1 MTQFL
6 SNFDQKFT
14 PSQEFTDPVGK
25 FRVSQPVALI
35 DTDFEYGTQGTKW
48 ESISMT
54 NNRPFAFSSAIPL
67 KNIADM
73 TMPLDSNIVTVDLT
87 TKTATVSAIATSQP
101 AAGYVTYTTSAD
113 HNFVIGEYVN
123 ISDVTAAYN
132 GLYQIVEVGSATTF
146 SVANAATSPAG
157 DQNGTAI
164 SGYAPPNGSIITVI
178 DTLVK
183 PADGTYLIESGGGTA
198 QFSYYATAQNTT
210 EITDIVD
217 TTKTSIFSATSYVS
231 APIGVAP
238 TVTYSGKQITVAT
251 KDSSGD
257 PLPHGLSIGNEI
269 ALTGT
274 TATTNP
280 PNGSWTVATVLSPTQ
295 IIFYADDAPSGT
307 IGGTARLFVRPQ
319 GTFAHRPF
327 DGGVIFSTNG
337 NSNNQQAIRQTRRY
351 FRYQSGKGL
360 QYSSGSLMR
369 PSFQLDEL
377 SCDNINAIITIQTK
391 EQHNLIPG
399 AEINII
405 NATTTGYNRAY
416 TVKSV
421 LTYNRFTVDAP
432 IVLPAKA
439 TGRYYMT
446 VSGWTGSVVRAGLF
460 DEQNGIFFEFDGDTL
475 YAVQRNSTY
484 QISGRVS
491 ATQGGNT
498 VTQTGPDF
506 PTSFNSQLD
515 PGDYVVIRGQSYK
528 ILSIES
534 DTSLTISPSYRGAT
548 SSYVTMSKT
557 FDKKIP
563 QSEWNIDKSD
573 GTGYS
578 GYNLDLN
585 RMQMFYVDYSWYG
598 AGAIRWG
605 FRATDGEVTYVH
617 KEVNNNVNLEA
628 YMRSGNLPARY
639 ETNTVPV
646 YTKTTSTLS
655 SSATSLSVA
664 STASFNDSGTIT
676 VRTGTKVETMNYSS
690 KNATTFQGLT
700 RAKNGNSSVN
710 LTIATGSSKGTVVT
724 VGDLANVQIG
734 QRVISPS
741 FPTATFV
748 TDITGSQITFSKAAT
763 TANPTAVIFAPMS
776 SVEQTFTYSDTAPV
790 IVENAFPEFSPTV
803 SHWGTS
809 VIMDGGYDD
818 DKSLVF
824 TYGQKSSVS
833 IAAGETRSLF
843 AIRIAPS
850 VDNGI
855 VSEFGGRE
863 IVNRMQLILRS
874 LDVSARATGNFLVRA
889 VLNGIPA
896 AGTQEWTDAIG
907 GVGAQANSS
916 LAQIADF
923 SARDIPIFGGEVVA
937 GYYVSGTG
945 SLDLSLVREL
955 GNSVLGG
962 GSKRINEQIYPDGPD
977 VLTII
982 VTNVATSGTGNIL
995 GRISWTEAQA

>member
-25 FRVSQPVALI
+25 FRVSQPQALI
-35 DTDFEYGTQGTKW
+35 DTDFEYGVQGTKW
-48 ESISMT
+48 ESLSMT

-67 KNIADM
+67 KNIESMA
-73 TMPLDSNIVTVDLT
+73 MPLESNIVTVDLT
-87 TKTATVSAIATSQP
+87 TKTAAVSAIATSQP
-101 AAGYVTYTTSAD
+101 AAGYVTYTTSTD
-113 HNFVIGEYVN
+113 HGFIIGEYVE
-123 ISDVTAAYN
+123 ISNVTAAYT
-132 GLYQIVEVGSATTF
+132 GLYQIVEVGSGTTF
-146 SVANAATSPAG
+146 SVVNAATSSAI
-157 DQNGTAI
+157 DQTGTAI
-164 SGYAPPNGSIITVI
+164 SGYAPPTGSIITVI

-183 PADGTYLIESGGGTA
+183 PADGTYTIEEGGGTD
-198 QFSYYATAQNTT
+198 QFSYYAAAQNTT
-210 EITDIVD
+210 QITSIVD
-217 TTKTSIFSATSYVS
+217 TTKTSIFSAIAYAA
-231 APIGVAP
+231 APIGESP
-238 TVTYSGKQITVAT
+238 TVTNSGTAVSVTTSI
-251 KDSSGD
+251 
-257 PLPHGLSIGNEI
+257 PHGLSIGNEI

-274 TATTNP
+274 TASTNA
-280 PNGSWTVATVLSPTQ
+280 PNGSWTVATVVSPTE
-295 IIFYADDAPSGT
+295 IIFYVDEAPTGT
-307 IGGTARLFVRPQ
+307 IAGTARLFARPQ

-377 SCDNINAIITIQTK
+377 SCSGDTITVQTK

-399 AEINII
+399 AQINII
-405 NATTTGYNRAY
+405 NSTTTLYNGTY
-416 TVKSV
+416 TVHSV
-421 LTYNRFTVDAP
+421 LTYNKFTVKTAIP
-432 IVLPAKA
+432 LPAKA
-439 TGRYYMT
+439 TGRYYIT

-491 ATQGGNT
+491 VEQGSNT
-498 VTQTGPDF
+498 VTQTGVDF

-515 PGDYVVIRGQSYK
+515 PGDYIVIRGQSYK
-528 ILSIES
+528 VLSIES
-534 DTSLTISPSYRGAT
+534 DTSLTISPSYRGVDT
-548 SSYVTMSKT
+548 SYVTVSRT

-563 QSEWNIDKSD
+563 QSEWNLDKAD
-573 GTGYS
+573 GTGFT
-578 GYNLDLN
+578 GYELDLN
-585 RMQMFYVDYSWYG
+585 RMQMFYIDYSWYG

-605 FRATDGEVTYVH
+605 FRATDGEITYVH
-617 KEVNNNVNLEA
+617 KEINNNVNLEA

-646 YTKTTSTLS
+646 YTKITSTLAS
-655 SSATSLSVA
+655 GATSLSVA
-664 STASFNDSGTIT
+664 STAAFNDSGTIT
-676 VRTGTKVETMNYSS
+676 VRNGSQVETMNYSS

-700 RAKNGNSSVN
+700 RGRTGNSSIN
-710 LTIATGSSKGTVVT
+710 LTILSGSSVGTVVDA
-724 VGDLANVQIG
+724 GDLTDVQIG

-741 FPTATFV
+741 FPVGTFV
-748 TDITGSQITFSKAAT
+748 TDITGSVITFSKAAT

-776 SVEQTFTYSDTAPV
+776 SVDQTFTYSETAPV
-790 IVENAFPEFSPTV
+790 IVENAYPEFSPTV

-824 TYGQKSSVS
+824 TYGQRNTVT

-843 AIRIAPS
+843 SIRIAPS

-855 VSEFGGRE
+855 IAPFGGRE

-889 VLNGIPA
+889 VLNGTPA
-896 AGTQEWTDAIG
+896 AGIQQWTDAIG
-907 GVGAQANSS
+907 GVGAQSNSS

-937 GYYVSGTG
+937 GYYVAGTG
-945 SLDLSLVREL
+945 TLDLSLVREL
-955 GNSVLGG
+955 GNSILGG
-962 GSKRINEQIYPDGPD
+962 GSAKINEQIYPDGPD

-982 VTNVATSGTGNIL
+982 VTNVGAASAQIL

>member
-48 ESISMT
+48 ESLSMT

-67 KNIADM
+67 KNIADIS
-73 TMPLDSNIVTVDLT
+73 MPLESNIVTVDLT

-101 AAGYVTYTTSAD
+101 AAGYVTYTTSTD
-113 HNFVIGEYVN
+113 HGFIIGEYVE
-123 ISDVTAAYN
+123 ISNVTAAYT

-146 SVANAATSPAG
+146 SVVNSATSSAL

-183 PADGTYLIESGGGTA
+183 PADGTYLIESGGGTD

-210 EITDIVD
+210 QITDIVD
-217 TTKTSIFSATSYVS
+217 TTKTSIFSATSYVA
-231 APIGVAP
+231 APIGILPIV
-238 TVTYSGKQITVAT
+238 SNDGKAVTVAT
-251 KDSSGD
+251 RDSDGNS
-257 PLPHGLSIGNEI
+257 LPHGLSIGNEI

-274 TATTNP
+274 TADTNP
-280 PNGSWTVATVLSPTQ
+280 PNGSWTVATVVSPTEF
-295 IIFYADDAPSGT
+295 IFYADLAPTGT
-307 IGGTARLFVRPQ
+307 IAGTARLFVRPQ

-377 SCDNINAIITIQTK
+377 SCNDNVITIQTK

-399 AEINII
+399 AQINII
-405 NATTTGYNRAY
+405 NATTTGYNGTY

-421 LTYNRFTVDAP
+421 LTYNKFTVETLVP
-432 IVLPAKA
+432 LPAKA
-439 TGRYYMT
+439 TGRYYIT

-484 QISGRVS
+484 QVAGRVS
-491 ATQGGNT
+491 VEQGSNI
-498 VTQTGPDF
+498 VEETGPDF

-528 ILSIES
+528 VLSIES
-534 DTSLTISPSYRGAT
+534 DTSLTISPSYRGVDT
-548 SSYVTMSKT
+548 SYVTMSKT

-563 QSEWNIDKSD
+563 QSQWNLDKAD
-573 GTGYS
+573 GTGFT
-578 GYNLDLN
+578 GYELDLN
-585 RMQMFYVDYSWYG
+585 RMQMFYIDYSWYG

-605 FRATDGEVTYVH
+605 FRATDGEITYVH

-646 YTKTTSTLS
+646 YTKITSTLAS
-655 SSATSLSVA
+655 DATSLSVA

-676 VRTGTKVETMNYSS
+676 VRNGTQVETMNYSS
-690 KNATTFQGLT
+690 KNAVTFQGLT
-700 RAKNGNSSVN
+700 RAKAGNSSVS
-710 LTIATGSSKGTVVT
+710 LTILSGSSTGSVVD
-724 VGDLANVQIG
+724 VGDLADVQIG

-741 FPTATFV
+741 FPTGTFV
-748 TDITGSQITFSKAAT
+748 TNITGSTITFSKAAT
-763 TANPTAVIFAPMS
+763 TANPTEVIFAPMS
-776 SVEQTFTYSDTAPV
+776 SVEEEFTYSETAPV

-824 TYGQKSSVS
+824 TYGQRNTVT
-833 IAAGETRSLF
+833 INPNETRSLF
-843 AIRIAPS
+843 AIRVAPS

-855 VSEFGGRE
+855 TASFGGRE

-874 LDVSARATGNFLVRA
+874 LDVSARSSGNFLVRA

-896 AGTQEWTDAIG
+896 AGIQQWTDAIG
-907 GVGAQANSS
+907 GVGAQSNSS

-923 SARDIPIFGGEVVA
+923 STRDIPIFGGEVVA
-937 GYYVSGTG
+937 GYYVAGTG
-945 SLDLSLVREL
+945 NLDLTLVREL
-955 GNSVLGG
+955 GNSILGG
-962 GSKRINEQIYPDGPD
+962 GSNKVNEQIYPDGPD

-982 VTNVATSGTGNIL
+982 VTNVGAASAQIL
-995 GRISWTEAQA
+995 GRLSWTEAQA

>member
-1 MTQFL
+1 
-6 SNFDQKFT
+6 
-14 PSQEFTDPVGK
+14 
-25 FRVSQPVALI
+25 
-35 DTDFEYGTQGTKW
+35 
-48 ESISMT
+48 MT

-67 KNIADM
+67 KNIESMA
-73 TMPLDSNIVTVDLT
+73 MPLESNIVTVDLA
-87 TKTATVSAIATSQP
+87 TKTAAVSAIATSQP
-101 AAGYVTYTTSAD
+101 ATGYVTYTTSTD
-113 HNFVIGEYVN
+113 HGFIIGEYVQ
-123 ISDVTAAYN
+123 ISNVTAAYT
-132 GLYQIVEVGSATTF
+132 GLYQIVEVGSGTTF
-146 SVANAATSPAG
+146 SVVNAATSSAI
-157 DQNGTAI
+157 DQTGTAI
-164 SGYAPPNGSIITVI
+164 SGYAPPTGSIITVI

-183 PADGTYLIESGGGTA
+183 PADGTYTIEEGGGTD
-198 QFSYYATAQNTT
+198 QFSYYAAAQNTT
-210 EITDIVD
+210 QITSIVD
-217 TTKTSIFSATSYVS
+217 TTKTSIFSAIAYAA
-231 APIGVAP
+231 APIGESP
-238 TVTYSGKQITVAT
+238 TVTNSGTAVSVT
-251 KDSSGD
+251 TST
-257 PLPHGLSIGNEI
+257 PHGLSIGNEI

-274 TATTNP
+274 TASTNA
-280 PNGSWTVATVLSPTQ
+280 PNGSWTVATVVSPTE
-295 IIFYADDAPSGT
+295 IVFYVDEAPTGT
-307 IGGTARLFVRPQ
+307 IAGTARLFVRPQ

-377 SCDNINAIITIQTK
+377 SCSGDTITIQTK

-399 AEINII
+399 AQINII
-405 NATTTGYNRAY
+405 NSTTTLYNGTY
-416 TVKSV
+416 TVHSV
-421 LTYNRFTVDAP
+421 LTYNKFTVKTAIP
-432 IVLPAKA
+432 LPAKA
-439 TGRYYMT
+439 TGRYYIT

-491 ATQGGNT
+491 VEQGSNT
-498 VTQTGPDF
+498 VEETGPDF
-506 PTSFNSQLD
+506 PTTFNSQLD
-515 PGDYVVIRGQSYK
+515 PGDYIVIRGQSYK
-528 ILSIES
+528 VLSIES
-534 DTSLTISPSYRGAT
+534 DTSLTISPSYRGVDT
-548 SSYVTMSKT
+548 SYVTVSKT

-563 QSEWNIDKSD
+563 QSQWNLDKAD
-573 GTGYS
+573 GTGFT
-578 GYNLDLN
+578 GYELDLN
-585 RMQMFYVDYSWYG
+585 RMQMFYIDYSWYG

-605 FRATDGEVTYVH
+605 FRATDGEITYVH

-646 YTKTTSTLS
+646 YTKITSTLAS
-655 SSATSLSVA
+655 GATSLSVA
-664 STASFNDSGTIT
+664 STAAFNDSGTIT
-676 VRTGTKVETMNYSS
+676 VRNGSQVETMNYSS

-700 RAKNGNSSVN
+700 RGRAGNSSIN
-710 LTIATGSSKGTVVT
+710 LTILSGSSVGTVVDA
-724 VGDLANVQIG
+724 GDLTDVQIG

-741 FPTATFV
+741 FPVGTFV
-748 TDITGSQITFSKAAT
+748 TDITGSVITFSKAAT

-776 SVEQTFTYSDTAPV
+776 SVDETFTYSATAPV
-790 IVENAFPEFSPTV
+790 VVENAYPEFSPTV

-824 TYGQKSSVS
+824 TYGQRNTVT

-843 AIRIAPS
+843 SIRIAPS

-855 VSEFGGRE
+855 IAPFGGRE

-874 LDVSARATGNFLVRA
+874 LDVSARASGNFLVRA
-889 VLNGIPA
+889 VLNGVPA
-896 AGTQEWTDAIG
+896 AGTQLWTDAIG
-907 GVGAQANSS
+907 GVGAQSNSS

-937 GYYVSGTG
+937 GYYVAGTG
-945 SLDLSLVREL
+945 TLDLSLVREL
-955 GNSVLGG
+955 GNSILGG
-962 GSKRINEQIYPDGPD
+962 GSAKINEQIYPDGPD

-982 VTNVATSGTGNIL
+982 VTNVGASSAQIL

>member
-48 ESISMT
+48 ESLSMT

-67 KNIADM
+67 KNIEDM

-101 AAGYVTYTTSAD
+101 AAGYVTYTTSTD

-146 SVANAATSPAG
+146 SVANALTSPAG

-231 APIGVAP
+231 APIGGAP
-238 TVTYSGKQITVAT
+238 TVTNTGKAVSVVTTV
-251 KDSSGD
+251 
-257 PLPHGLSIGNEI
+257 PHGLSIGNEI

-274 TATTNP
+274 TASTNP

-295 IIFYADDAPSGT
+295 IIFYVDDAPSGT

-432 IVLPAKA
+432 IVLPEKA

-484 QISGRVS
+484 QVSGRVS
-491 ATQGGNT
+491 VTQGSNT

-557 FDKKIP
+557 FDKKIS
-563 QSEWNIDKSD
+563 QSSWNLDKAD
-573 GTGYS
+573 GTGFT
-578 GYNLDLN
+578 GYELDLN
-585 RMQMFYVDYSWYG
+585 RMQMFYIDYSWYG

-605 FRATDGEVTYVH
+605 FRATDGEITYVH

-676 VRTGTKVETMNYSS
+676 VRTGTKVETINYSS

-700 RAKNGNSSVN
+700 RAKTGNSSVN

-907 GVGAQANSS
+907 GVGAQSNSS

>member
-35 DTDFEYGTQGTKW
+35 DTDFEYGTQSTKW
-48 ESISMT
+48 ESLSMT

-67 KNIADM
+67 KNILDM
-73 TMPLDSNIVTVDLT
+73 TMPLESNIVTVDLT
-87 TKTATVSAIATSQP
+87 TKTASVSAIAISQP
-101 AAGYVTYTTSAD
+101 AVGYVTYTTSTD
-113 HNFVIGEYVN
+113 HGFIIGEYVA
-123 ISDVTAAYN
+123 ISNVTAAYT

-146 SVANAATSPAG
+146 SVVNTSTAAAL
-157 DQNGTAI
+157 DQTGTAI
-164 SGYAPPNGSIITVI
+164 SGYAPPNGSIITII

-210 EITDIVD
+210 QITDIVD
-217 TTKTSIFSATSYVS
+217 TTKTSIFSAIAYVA
-231 APIGVAP
+231 APIGTLP
-238 TVTYSGKQITVAT
+238 TVTNTGKAVSVTTSI
-251 KDSSGD
+251 
-257 PLPHGLSIGNEI
+257 PHGLSIGNEI

-274 TATTNP
+274 TASTNA
-280 PNGSWTVATVLSPTQ
+280 PNGSWTVATVVSPTV
-295 IIFYADDAPSGT
+295 IVFYADEAPTGT
-307 IGGTARLFVRPQ
+307 IAGTARLFVRPQ

-377 SCDNINAIITIQTK
+377 SCSGNIVTIQTK

-399 AEINII
+399 AQINII
-405 NATTTGYNRAY
+405 NATTTLYNGTY

-421 LTYNRFTVDAP
+421 LTYNKFTVETAVP
-432 IVLPAKA
+432 LPAKA
-439 TGRYYMT
+439 TGRYYIT

-460 DEQNGIFFEFDGDTL
+460 DEQNGIFFEYDGDTL

-484 QISGRVS
+484 QVSGRVS
-491 ATQGGNT
+491 VEQGENT
-498 VTQTGPDF
+498 VTQTGVDF

-515 PGDYVVIRGQSYK
+515 PGDYIVIRGQSYK
-528 ILSIES
+528 VLSIES
-534 DTSLTISPSYRGAT
+534 DTSLTISPSYRGVDT
-548 SSYVTMSKT
+548 SYVTMSKT
-557 FDKKIP
+557 FDKRIP
-563 QSEWNIDKSD
+563 QSEWNLDKAD
-573 GTGYS
+573 GTGFT
-578 GYNLDLN
+578 GYDLDLN
-585 RMQMFYVDYSWYG
+585 RMQMFYIDYSWYG

-605 FRATDGEVTYVH
+605 FRATDGEITYVH
-617 KEVNNNVNLEA
+617 KEINNNVNLEA

-655 SSATSLSVA
+655 STATSLSVA

-676 VRTGTKVETMNYSS
+676 VRTGSKVETMNYSS

-700 RAKNGNSSVN
+700 RARTGNSSVN
-710 LTIATGSSKGTVVT
+710 LTILSGSSVGTVVD
-724 VGDLANVQIG
+724 VGDLTDVQIG

-741 FPTATFV
+741 FPVGTF
-748 TDITGSQITFSKAAT
+748 ITKIVGSVITFSKAAT

-776 SVEQTFTYSDTAPV
+776 SVEQTFTYSATAPV
-790 IVENAFPEFSPTV
+790 IVENAYPEFSPTV

-824 TYGQKSSVS
+824 TYGQRNTVT
-833 IAAGETRSLF
+833 IAPNETRSLF
-843 AIRIAPS
+843 SIRVAPS
-850 VDNGI
+850 VDNGV
-855 VSEFGGRE
+855 VSDFGGRE

-874 LDVSARATGNFLVRA
+874 LDVSARTSGNFLVRA
-889 VLNGIPA
+889 VLNGTPA

-962 GSKRINEQIYPDGPD
+962 GSKKVNEQIYPDGPD

-982 VTNVATSGTGNIL
+982 VTNVGAGSSAIL
-995 GRISWTEAQA
+995 GRLSWTEAQA

>member
-35 DTDFEYGTQGTKW
+35 DTDFEYGTQSTKW
-48 ESISMT
+48 ESLSMT

-73 TMPLDSNIVTVDLT
+73 TMPLESNIVTVDLT
-87 TKTATVSAIATSQP
+87 TKTAAVTTITTSQP
-101 AAGYVTYTTSAD
+101 AAGYVTYTTAAD
-113 HNFVIGEYVN
+113 HGFIIGEYVN
-123 ISDVTAAYN
+123 ITDVTLAYR

-146 SVANAATSPAG
+146 SVVNASTSSAP
-157 DQNGTAI
+157 DQTGTAI
-164 SGYAPPNGSIITVI
+164 SGYAPPTGSIITVI

-183 PADGTYLIESGGGTA
+183 PADGTYSIESGGGTA
-198 QFSYYATAQNTT
+198 QFSYYANAQNTT
-210 EITDIVD
+210 QITDIVD
-217 TTKTSIFSATSYVS
+217 TTKTSIFSAIPYVA
-231 APIGVAP
+231 APIGTAP
-238 TVTYSGKQITVAT
+238 TVIFDGRKVSVTTSV
-251 KDSSGD
+251 
-257 PLPHGLSIGNEI
+257 PHGLSIGNEI

-274 TATTNP
+274 TASTNP
-280 PNGSWTVATVLSPTQ
+280 PNGSWTVASVLSPTV
-295 IIFYADDAPSGT
+295 IEFYADAAPTGT

-377 SCDNINAIITIQTK
+377 SCNDTTITIQTK

-399 AEINII
+399 AQINII
-405 NATTTGYNRAY
+405 NSTTTGYNGTY
-416 TVKSV
+416 VVKSV
-421 LTYNRFTVDAP
+421 LTYNKFTVTATVP
-432 IVLPAKA
+432 LPAKA

-484 QISGRVS
+484 QVAGRISV
-491 ATQGGNT
+491 TQNGNT

-528 ILSIES
+528 VLSIES
-534 DTSLTISPSYRGAT
+534 DTSLTISPSYRGVST
-548 SSYVTMSKT
+548 SYVTMSKT

-563 QSEWNIDKSD
+563 QSSWNLDKAD
-573 GTGYS
+573 GTGFT
-578 GYNLDLN
+578 GYELDLN
-585 RMQMFYVDYSWYG
+585 RMQMFYIDYSWYG

-605 FRATDGEVTYVH
+605 FRATDGEITYVH

-646 YTKTTSTLS
+646 YTKITSSLS

-664 STASFNDSGTIT
+664 STASFNGSGTIT

-700 RAKNGNSSVN
+700 RAKEGNPSVN
-710 LTIATGSSKGTVVT
+710 LITTPVGSSTGRVAN
-724 VGDLANVQIG
+724 VGDLTDVQIG
-734 QRVISPS
+734 QRVISDS
-741 FPTATFV
+741 FPVGTFV
-748 TDITGSQITFSKAAT
+748 TDISGSELTFSKAAT
-763 TANPTAVIFAPMS
+763 TANPTGVTFAPMS
-776 SVEQTFTYSDTAPV
+776 SVEQTFTYSETAPV
-790 IVENAFPEFSPTV
+790 IVENAYPEFSPTV

-824 TYGQKSSVS
+824 TYGQRNTVT
-833 IAAGETRSLF
+833 IRPNETRALF
-843 AIRIAPS
+843 AIRVAPS

-855 VSEFGGRE
+855 VSDFGGRE

-874 LDVSARATGNFLVRA
+874 LDVSARASGNFLVRA

-907 GVGAQANSS
+907 GVGAQSNSS

-937 GYYVSGTG
+937 GYYVAGTG

-955 GNSVLGG
+955 GNSILGG
-962 GSKRINEQIYPDGPD
+962 GSKRINEQTYPDGPD

-982 VTNVATSGTGNIL
+982 VTNVGAGDAQIL
-995 GRISWTEAQA
+995 GRLSWTEAQA

>member
-1 MTQFL
+1 
-6 SNFDQKFT
+6 
-14 PSQEFTDPVGK
+14 
-25 FRVSQPVALI
+25 
-35 DTDFEYGTQGTKW
+35 
-48 ESISMT
+48 
-54 NNRPFAFSSAIPL
+54 
-67 KNIADM
+67 M
-73 TMPLDSNIVTVDLT
+73 TMPLESNIVTVDLT
-87 TKTATVSAIATSQP
+87 TKTASVSAIAISQP
-101 AAGYVTYTTSAD
+101 AVGYVTYTTSAD
-113 HNFVIGEYVN
+113 HGFIIGEYVA
-123 ISDVTAAYN
+123 ISNVTAAYT

-146 SVANAATSPAG
+146 SVVNTSTAAAL
-157 DQNGTAI
+157 DQTGTAI
-164 SGYAPPNGSIITVI
+164 SGYAPPNGSIITII

-210 EITDIVD
+210 QITDIVD
-217 TTKTSIFSATSYVS
+217 TTKTSIFSAIAYVA
-231 APIGVAP
+231 APIGTLP
-238 TVTYSGKQITVAT
+238 TVTNTGKAVSVTTSI
-251 KDSSGD
+251 
-257 PLPHGLSIGNEI
+257 PHGLSIGNEI

-274 TATTNP
+274 TASTNA
-280 PNGSWTVATVLSPTQ
+280 PNGSWTVATVVSPTV
-295 IIFYADDAPSGT
+295 IVFYADEAPTGT
-307 IGGTARLFVRPQ
+307 IAGTARLFVRPQ

-377 SCDNINAIITIQTK
+377 SCSGSVITIQTK

-405 NATTTGYNRAY
+405 NATTTLYNGTY

-421 LTYNRFTVDAP
+421 LTYNKFTVETAVP
-432 IVLPAKA
+432 LPAKA
-439 TGRYYMT
+439 TGRYYIT

-491 ATQGGNT
+491 VEQGENT
-498 VTQTGPDF
+498 VTQTGVDF

-528 ILSIES
+528 VLSIES
-534 DTSLTISPSYRGAT
+534 DTSLTISPSYRGVDT
-548 SSYVTMSKT
+548 SYVTMSKT
-557 FDKKIP
+557 FDKRIP
-563 QSEWNIDKSD
+563 QSGWNLDKAD
-573 GTGYS
+573 GTGFT
-578 GYNLDLN
+578 GYDLDLN
-585 RMQMFYVDYSWYG
+585 RMQMFYIDYSWYG

-605 FRATDGEVTYVH
+605 FRATDGEITYVH
-617 KEVNNNVNLEA
+617 KEINNNVNLEA

-655 SSATSLSVA
+655 STATSLSVA

-676 VRTGTKVETMNYSS
+676 VRTGSKVETMNYSS

-700 RAKNGNSSVN
+700 RARTGNSSVN
-710 LTIATGSSKGTVVT
+710 LTILSGSSVGTVVD
-724 VGDLANVQIG
+724 VGDLTDVQIG

-741 FPTATFV
+741 FPVGTFV
-748 TDITGSQITFSKAAT
+748 TNVTGSVITFSKAAT

-776 SVEQTFTYSDTAPV
+776 SVEQTFTYSATAPV
-790 IVENAFPEFSPTV
+790 IVENAYPEFSPTV

-824 TYGQKSSVS
+824 TYGQRNTVT
-833 IAAGETRSLF
+833 IAPNETRSLF
-843 AIRIAPS
+843 SIRVAPS
-850 VDNGI
+850 VDNGV
-855 VSEFGGRE
+855 VSDFGGRE

-874 LDVSARATGNFLVRA
+874 LDVSARTSGNFLVRA

-907 GVGAQANSS
+907 GVGAQSNSS

-923 SARDIPIFGGEVVA
+923 SSRDIPIFGGEVVA

-962 GSKRINEQIYPDGPD
+962 GSKKVNEQIYPDGPD

-982 VTNVATSGTGNIL
+982 VTNVGAGSSAIL
-995 GRISWTEAQA
+995 GRLSWTEAQA

>member
-48 ESISMT
+48 ESLSMT

-101 AAGYVTYTTSAD
+101 AAGYVTYTTSTD

-146 SVANAATSPAG
+146 SVANALTSPAG

-198 QFSYYATAQNTT
+198 EFSYYATAQNTT

-231 APIGVAP
+231 APIGGAP
-238 TVTYSGKQITVAT
+238 TVTNTGKAVSVVTTV
-251 KDSSGD
+251 
-257 PLPHGLSIGNEI
+257 PHGLSIGNEI

-274 TATTNP
+274 TASTNP

-484 QISGRVS
+484 QVSGRVS
-491 ATQGGNT
+491 VTQGLNT

-548 SSYVTMSKT
+548 TTYVTMSKT

-563 QSEWNIDKSD
+563 QSSWNLDKAD
-573 GTGYS
+573 GTGFT
-578 GYNLDLN
+578 GYELDLN
-585 RMQMFYVDYSWYG
+585 RMQMFYIDYSWYG

-676 VRTGTKVETMNYSS
+676 VRTGTKVETINYSS

-700 RAKNGNSSVN
+700 RAKTGNSSVN

-907 GVGAQANSS
+907 GVGAQSNSS

>member
-1 MTQFL
+1 
-6 SNFDQKFT
+6 
-14 PSQEFTDPVGK
+14 
-25 FRVSQPVALI
+25 
-35 DTDFEYGTQGTKW
+35 
-48 ESISMT
+48 
-54 NNRPFAFSSAIPL
+54 
-67 KNIADM
+67 
-73 TMPLDSNIVTVDLT
+73 
-87 TKTATVSAIATSQP
+87 
-101 AAGYVTYTTSAD
+101 
-113 HNFVIGEYVN
+113 
-123 ISDVTAAYN
+123 
-132 GLYQIVEVGSATTF
+132 
-146 SVANAATSPAG
+146 
-157 DQNGTAI
+157 
-164 SGYAPPNGSIITVI
+164 
-178 DTLVK
+178 
-183 PADGTYLIESGGGTA
+183 
-198 QFSYYATAQNTT
+198 
-210 EITDIVD
+210 
-217 TTKTSIFSATSYVS
+217 
-231 APIGVAP
+231 
-238 TVTYSGKQITVAT
+238 
-251 KDSSGD
+251 
-257 PLPHGLSIGNEI
+257 
-269 ALTGT
+269 
-274 TATTNP
+274 
-280 PNGSWTVATVLSPTQ
+280 
-295 IIFYADDAPSGT
+295 
-307 IGGTARLFVRPQ
+307 
-319 GTFAHRPF
+319 
-327 DGGVIFSTNG
+327 
-337 NSNNQQAIRQTRRY
+337 
-351 FRYQSGKGL
+351 
-360 QYSSGSLMR
+360 
-369 PSFQLDEL
+369 
-377 SCDNINAIITIQTK
+377 
-391 EQHNLIPG
+391 
-399 AEINII
+399 
-405 NATTTGYNRAY
+405 
-416 TVKSV
+416 
-421 LTYNRFTVDAP
+421 
-432 IVLPAKA
+432 
-439 TGRYYMT
+439 
-446 VSGWTGSVVRAGLF
+446 
-460 DEQNGIFFEFDGDTL
+460 
-475 YAVQRNSTY
+475 
-484 QISGRVS
+484 
-491 ATQGGNT
+491 
-498 VTQTGPDF
+498 
-506 PTSFNSQLD
+506 
-515 PGDYVVIRGQSYK
+515 
-528 ILSIES
+528 
-534 DTSLTISPSYRGAT
+534 
-548 SSYVTMSKT
+548 MSKT

-563 QSEWNIDKSD
+563 QSSWNLDKAD
-573 GTGYS
+573 GTGFT
-578 GYNLDLN
+578 GYELDLN
-585 RMQMFYVDYSWYG
+585 RMQMFYIDYSWYG

-605 FRATDGEVTYVH
+605 FRATDGEITYVH

-700 RAKNGNSSVN
+700 RAKTGNSSVN

>member
-48 ESISMT
+48 ESLSMT

-67 KNIADM
+67 KNIESMA
-73 TMPLDSNIVTVDLT
+73 MPLESNIVTVDLA
-87 TKTATVSAIATSQP
+87 TKTAAVSAIATSQP
-101 AAGYVTYTTSAD
+101 ATGYVTYTTSTD
-113 HNFVIGEYVN
+113 HGFIIGEYVQ
-123 ISDVTAAYN
+123 ISNVTAAYT
-132 GLYQIVEVGSATTF
+132 GLYQIVEVGSGTTF
-146 SVANAATSPAG
+146 SVVNASTSSAI
-157 DQNGTAI
+157 DQTGTAI
-164 SGYAPPNGSIITVI
+164 SGYAPPTGSIITVI

-183 PADGTYLIESGGGTA
+183 PADGTYSIESGGGTD
-198 QFSYYATAQNTT
+198 QFSYYAAAQNTT
-210 EITDIVD
+210 QITSIVD
-217 TTKTSIFSATSYVS
+217 TTKTSIFSAIAYAA
-231 APIGVAP
+231 APIGESP
-238 TVTYSGKQITVAT
+238 TVTNSGTAVSVTTSI
-251 KDSSGD
+251 
-257 PLPHGLSIGNEI
+257 PHGLSIGNEI

-274 TATTNP
+274 TASTNA
-280 PNGSWTVATVLSPTQ
+280 PNGSWTVATVVSPTE
-295 IIFYADDAPSGT
+295 IIFYVDEAPTGT
-307 IGGTARLFVRPQ
+307 IAGTARLFVRPQ

-377 SCDNINAIITIQTK
+377 SCSGDTITIQTK

-399 AEINII
+399 AQINII
-405 NATTTGYNRAY
+405 NSTTTLYNGTY
-416 TVKSV
+416 TVHSV
-421 LTYNRFTVDAP
+421 LTYNKFTVKTAIP
-432 IVLPAKA
+432 LPAKA
-439 TGRYYMT
+439 TGRYYIT

-491 ATQGGNT
+491 VEQGSNT
-498 VTQTGPDF
+498 VEETGPDF
-506 PTSFNSQLD
+506 PTTFNSQLD
-515 PGDYVVIRGQSYK
+515 PGDYIVIRGQSYK
-528 ILSIES
+528 VLSIES
-534 DTSLTISPSYRGAT
+534 DTSLTISPSYRGVDT
-548 SSYVTMSKT
+548 SYVTVSKT

-563 QSEWNIDKSD
+563 QSQWNLDKAD
-573 GTGYS
+573 GTGFT
-578 GYNLDLN
+578 GYELDLN
-585 RMQMFYVDYSWYG
+585 RMQMFYIDYSWYG

-605 FRATDGEVTYVH
+605 FRATDGEITYVH

-646 YTKTTSTLS
+646 YTKITSTLAS
-655 SSATSLSVA
+655 GATSLSVA
-664 STASFNDSGTIT
+664 STAAFNDSGTIT
-676 VRTGTKVETMNYSS
+676 VRNGSQVETMNYSS
-690 KNATTFQGLT
+690 KNATTFQGIRRGRT
-700 RAKNGNSSVN
+700 GNSSIN
-710 LTIATGSSKGTVVT
+710 LTILSGSSVGTVVDA
-724 VGDLANVQIG
+724 GDLADVQIG

-741 FPTATFV
+741 FPVGTFV
-748 TDITGSQITFSKAAT
+748 TDITGSVITFSKAAT

-776 SVEQTFTYSDTAPV
+776 SVDQTFTYSATAPV
-790 IVENAFPEFSPTV
+790 IVENAYPEFSPTV

-824 TYGQKSSVS
+824 TYGQRNTVT

-843 AIRIAPS
+843 SIRIAPS

-855 VSEFGGRE
+855 IAPFGGRE

-889 VLNGIPA
+889 VLNGTPA
-896 AGTQEWTDAIG
+896 AGIQQWTDAIG
-907 GVGAQANSS
+907 GVGAQSNSS

-937 GYYVSGTG
+937 GYYVAGTG
-945 SLDLSLVREL
+945 TLDLSLVREL
-955 GNSVLGG
+955 GNSILGG
-962 GSKRINEQIYPDGPD
+962 GSSKINEQIYPDGPD

-982 VTNVATSGTGNIL
+982 VTNVGASSAQIL

>member
-48 ESISMT
+48 ESLSMT

-67 KNIADM
+67 KNIESIS
-73 TMPLDSNIVTVDLT
+73 MPLESNIVTVDLA
-87 TKTATVSAIATSQP
+87 TKTAAVSAIATSQP
-101 AAGYVTYTTSAD
+101 ATGYVTYTTSAD
-113 HNFVIGEYVN
+113 HGFIIGEYVQ
-123 ISDVTAAYN
+123 ISNVTAAYT

-146 SVANAATSPAG
+146 SVVNAATSSAI
-157 DQNGTAI
+157 DQTGTAI
-164 SGYAPPNGSIITVI
+164 SGYAPPTGSIITVI

-183 PADGTYLIESGGGTA
+183 PADGTYTIEEGGGTD
-198 QFSYYATAQNTT
+198 QFSYYASAQNTT
-210 EITDIVD
+210 QITSIVD
-217 TTKTSIFSATSYVS
+217 TTKTSIFSAIAYAA
-231 APIGVAP
+231 APIGVSP
-238 TVTYSGKQITVAT
+238 TVTNSGTAVTVITRDAN
-251 KDSSGD
+251 GD
-257 PLPHGLSIGNEI
+257 PLPHGLAIGNEI

-274 TATTNP
+274 TASTNA
-280 PNGSWTVATVLSPTQ
+280 PNGSWTVATVVSPTE
-295 IIFYADDAPSGT
+295 IIFYVDEAPTGT
-307 IGGTARLFVRPQ
+307 IAGTARLFVRPQ

-377 SCDNINAIITIQTK
+377 SCSGDTITIQTK

-399 AEINII
+399 AQINII
-405 NATTTGYNRAY
+405 NSTTTLYNGTY
-416 TVKSV
+416 TVHSV
-421 LTYNRFTVDAP
+421 LTYNKFTVKTAIP
-432 IVLPAKA
+432 LPAKA
-439 TGRYYMT
+439 TGRYYIT

-491 ATQGGNT
+491 VEQGSNT
-498 VTQTGPDF
+498 VTQTGIDF
-506 PTSFNSQLD
+506 PTTFNSQLD
-515 PGDYVVIRGQSYK
+515 PGDYIVIRGQSYK
-528 ILSIES
+528 VLSIES
-534 DTSLTISPSYRGAT
+534 DTSLTISPSYRGVDT
-548 SSYVTMSKT
+548 SYVTVSKT

-563 QSEWNIDKSD
+563 QSQWNLDKAD
-573 GTGYS
+573 GTGFT
-578 GYNLDLN
+578 GYELDLN
-585 RMQMFYVDYSWYG
+585 RMQMFYIDYSWYG

-605 FRATDGEVTYVH
+605 FRATDGEITYVH

-646 YTKTTSTLS
+646 YTKITSTLAS
-655 SSATSLSVA
+655 GATSLSVA
-664 STASFNDSGTIT
+664 STAAFNDSGTIT
-676 VRTGTKVETMNYSS
+676 VRNGSQVETMNYSS

-700 RAKNGNSSVN
+700 RGRTGNSSIN
-710 LTIATGSSKGTVVT
+710 LTILSGSSVGTVVDA
-724 VGDLANVQIG
+724 GDLTDVQIG

-741 FPTATFV
+741 FPVGTFV
-748 TDITGSQITFSKAAT
+748 TDITGSVITFSKAAT

-776 SVEQTFTYSDTAPV
+776 SVDQTFTYSETAPV
-790 IVENAFPEFSPTV
+790 IVENAYPEFSPTV

-824 TYGQKSSVS
+824 TYGQRNTVT

-843 AIRIAPS
+843 SIRIAPS

-855 VSEFGGRE
+855 IAPFGGRE

-874 LDVSARATGNFLVRA
+874 LDVSARASGNFLVRA
-889 VLNGIPA
+889 VLNGTPA
-896 AGTQEWTDAIG
+896 AGIQQWTDAIG
-907 GVGAQANSS
+907 GVGAQSNSS

-937 GYYVSGTG
+937 GYYVAGTG
-945 SLDLSLVREL
+945 TLDLTLVREL
-955 GNSVLGG
+955 GNSILGG
-962 GSKRINEQIYPDGPD
+962 GSAKINEQIYPDGPD

-982 VTNVATSGTGNIL
+982 VTNVGAGSAQIL

>member
-48 ESISMT
+48 ESLSMT

-67 KNIADM
+67 KNIESMA
-73 TMPLDSNIVTVDLT
+73 MPLESNIVTVDLE
-87 TKTATVSAIATSQP
+87 TKTAAVSAIATSQP
-101 AAGYVTYTTSAD
+101 AAGYVTYTTSTD
-113 HNFVIGEYVN
+113 HGFIIGEYVE
-123 ISDVTAAYN
+123 ISNVTAAYT
-132 GLYQIVEVGSATTF
+132 GLYQIVEVGSGTTF
-146 SVANAATSPAG
+146 SVVNAATSSAI
-157 DQNGTAI
+157 DQTGTAI
-164 SGYAPPNGSIITVI
+164 SGYAPPTGSIITVI

-183 PADGTYLIESGGGTA
+183 PADGTYTIEEGGGTD
-198 QFSYYATAQNTT
+198 QFSYYASAQNTT
-210 EITDIVD
+210 QITSIVD
-217 TTKTSIFSATSYVS
+217 TTKTSIFSAIAYAA
-231 APIGVAP
+231 APIGGSP
-238 TVTYSGKQITVAT
+238 TVTNSGTAVSVTTSI
-251 KDSSGD
+251 
-257 PLPHGLSIGNEI
+257 PHGLSIGNEI

-274 TATTNP
+274 TASTNA
-280 PNGSWTVATVLSPTQ
+280 PNGSWTVATVVSPTE
-295 IIFYADDAPSGT
+295 IIFYVDEAPTGT
-307 IGGTARLFVRPQ
+307 IAGTARLFARPQ

-377 SCDNINAIITIQTK
+377 SCSGDTITIQTK

-399 AEINII
+399 AQINII
-405 NATTTGYNRAY
+405 NSTTTLYNGTY
-416 TVKSV
+416 TVHSV
-421 LTYNRFTVDAP
+421 LTYNKFTVKTAIP
-432 IVLPAKA
+432 LPAKA
-439 TGRYYMT
+439 TGRYYIT

-491 ATQGGNT
+491 VEQGSNT
-498 VTQTGPDF
+498 VEETGPDF
-506 PTSFNSQLD
+506 PTTFNSQLD
-515 PGDYVVIRGQSYK
+515 PGDYIVIRGQSYK
-528 ILSIES
+528 VLSIES
-534 DTSLTISPSYRGAT
+534 DTSLTISPSYRGVDT
-548 SSYVTMSKT
+548 SYVTVSKT

-563 QSEWNIDKSD
+563 QSQWNLDKAD
-573 GTGYS
+573 GTGFT
-578 GYNLDLN
+578 GYELDLN
-585 RMQMFYVDYSWYG
+585 RMQMFYIDYSWYG

-605 FRATDGEVTYVH
+605 FRATDGEITYVH

-646 YTKTTSTLS
+646 YTKITSTLAS
-655 SSATSLSVA
+655 DATSLLVA
-664 STASFNDSGTIT
+664 STAAFNDSGTIT
-676 VRTGTKVETMNYSS
+676 VRNGSQIETMNYSS

-700 RAKNGNSSVN
+700 RGKTGNPSIN
-710 LTIATGSSKGTVVT
+710 LTILSGSSVGTVVD
-724 VGDLANVQIG
+724 VGDLTDVQIG

-741 FPTATFV
+741 FPVGTFV
-748 TDITGSQITFSKAAT
+748 TDITGSVITFSKAAT

-776 SVEQTFTYSDTAPV
+776 SVDQTFTYSETAPV
-790 IVENAFPEFSPTV
+790 IVENAYPEFSPTV

-824 TYGQKSSVS
+824 TYGQRNTIT

-843 AIRIAPS
+843 SIRIAPS

-855 VSEFGGRE
+855 IAPFGGRE

-889 VLNGIPA
+889 VLNGTPA
-896 AGTQEWTDAIG
+896 AGIQQWTDAIG
-907 GVGAQANSS
+907 GVGAQSNSS

-937 GYYVSGTG
+937 GYYVAGTG
-945 SLDLSLVREL
+945 TLDLSLVREL
-955 GNSVLGG
+955 GNSILGG
-962 GSKRINEQIYPDGPD
+962 GSAKINEQIYPDGPD

-982 VTNVATSGTGNIL
+982 VTNVGAASAQIL

>member
-48 ESISMT
+48 ESLSMT

-67 KNIADM
+67 KNIEAI
-73 TMPLDSNIVTVDLT
+73 TMPLESNIVTVDLA
-87 TKTATVSAIATSQP
+87 TKTAAVSAIATSQP
-101 AAGYVTYTTSAD
+101 AAGYVTYTTSTD
-113 HNFVIGEYVN
+113 HGFIIGEYVE
-123 ISDVTAAYN
+123 ISGVTSAYT

-146 SVANAATSPAG
+146 SVVNTLTSPAL
-157 DQNGTAI
+157 DQTGTAI
-164 SGYAPPNGSIITVI
+164 SGYAPPTGSIITVI

-183 PADGTYLIESGGGTA
+183 PADGTYTIEEGGGTD

-210 EITDIVD
+210 QITNIVD
-217 TTKTSIFSATSYVS
+217 TTKTSIFSAIAYAA
-231 APIGVAP
+231 APIGEPP
-238 TVTYSGKQITVAT
+238 TVTNSGTAVSVTTSI
-251 KDSSGD
+251 
-257 PLPHGLSIGNEI
+257 PHGLSIGNEI

-274 TATTNP
+274 TADTNP
-280 PNGSWTVATVLSPTQ
+280 PNGSWTVATVVSPTE
-295 IIFYADDAPSGT
+295 IIFYVDEAPTGT
-307 IGGTARLFVRPQ
+307 IAGTARLFARPQ

-377 SCDNINAIITIQTK
+377 SCNSIDGIITVQTK

-405 NATTTGYNRAY
+405 NSTTTGYNGTY
-416 TVKSV
+416 LVDSV
-421 LTYNRFTVDAP
+421 LTYNKFTVRTNIP
-432 IVLPAKA
+432 LPEKA
-439 TGRYYMT
+439 TGRYYIT

-484 QISGRVS
+484 QVAGRVS
-491 ATQGGNT
+491 VEQGSNT
-498 VTQTGPDF
+498 VTETGPDF
-506 PTSFNSQLD
+506 PTSFNSQLN

-534 DTSLTISPSYRGAT
+534 DTSLTISPSYRGVDT
-548 SSYVTMSKT
+548 SYVTMSKT

-563 QSEWNIDKSD
+563 QSEWNLDKAD
-573 GTGYS
+573 GTGFT
-578 GYNLDLN
+578 GYELDLN
-585 RMQMFYVDYSWYG
+585 RMQMFYIDYSWYG

-605 FRATDGEVTYVH
+605 FRATDGEITYVH

-646 YTKTTSTLS
+646 YTKITSTLAS
-655 SSATSLSVA
+655 DATSLSVA
-664 STASFNDSGTIT
+664 STASFNGSGTIT
-676 VRTGTKVETMNYSS
+676 VRTGSQVETMNYSS
-690 KNATTFQGLT
+690 KNATTFLGLT
-700 RAKNGNSSVN
+700 RARTGNASVN
-710 LTIATGSSKGTVVT
+710 LTILSGSSVGTVVD
-724 VGDLANVQIG
+724 VGDLADVQVG

-741 FPTATFV
+741 FPVGTFV
-748 TDITGSQITFSKAAT
+748 TDISGSEITFSKAAT
-763 TANPTAVIFAPMS
+763 TANPTAVVFAPMS
-776 SVEQTFTYSDTAPV
+776 SVDQTFTYSETAPV
-790 IVENAFPEFSPTV
+790 IVENAYPEFSPTV

-824 TYGQKSSVS
+824 TYGQRSVVT
-833 IAAGETRSLF
+833 INVGETRSLF
-843 AIRIAPS
+843 SIRIAPS

-855 VSEFGGRE
+855 TAAFGGRE

-874 LDVSARATGNFLVRA
+874 LDVSARSNGNFLVRA
-889 VLNGIPA
+889 ILNGTPA
-896 AGTQEWTDAIG
+896 AGTQQWTDAIG
-907 GVGAQANSS
+907 GVGAQSNSS

-923 SARDIPIFGGEVVA
+923 SSRDIPIFGGEVVA
-937 GYYVSGTG
+937 GYYVAGTG
-945 SLDLSLVREL
+945 TLDLSLVREL
-955 GNSVLGG
+955 GNSILGG
-962 GSKRINEQIYPDGPD
+962 GSSKINEQIYPDGPD

-982 VTNVATSGTGNIL
+982 VTNVGAASAQIL

>member
-1 MTQFL
+1 MENRIMTQFL

-48 ESISMT
+48 ESLSMT

-101 AAGYVTYTTSAD
+101 AAGYVTYTTSTD

-231 APIGVAP
+231 APIGGAP
-238 TVTYSGKQITVAT
+238 TVTNTGKAVSVVTTV
-251 KDSSGD
+251 
-257 PLPHGLSIGNEI
+257 PHGLSIGNEI

-274 TATTNP
+274 TASTNP

-484 QISGRVS
+484 QVSGRVS
-491 ATQGGNT
+491 VTQGGNT

-506 PTSFNSQLD
+506 PTSFTSQLD

-548 SSYVTMSKT
+548 TTYVTMSKT

-563 QSEWNIDKSD
+563 QSSWNLDKAD
-573 GTGYS
+573 GTGFT
-578 GYNLDLN
+578 GYELDLN
-585 RMQMFYVDYSWYG
+585 RMQMFYIDYSWYG

-605 FRATDGEVTYVH
+605 FRATDGEITYVH

-700 RAKNGNSSVN
+700 RAKTGNSSVN

>member
-1 MTQFL
+1 MENRIMTQFL

-25 FRVSQPVALI
+25 FRVSQPQALI
-35 DTDFEYGTQGTKW
+35 DTDFEYGVQGTKW
-48 ESISMT
+48 ESLSMT

-67 KNIADM
+67 KNIESMA
-73 TMPLDSNIVTVDLT
+73 MPLESNIVTVDLT
-87 TKTATVSAIATSQP
+87 TKTAAVSAIATSQP
-101 AAGYVTYTTSAD
+101 AAGYVTYTTSTD
-113 HNFVIGEYVN
+113 HGFIIGEYVE
-123 ISDVTAAYN
+123 ISNVTAAYT
-132 GLYQIVEVGSATTF
+132 GLYQIVEVGSGTTF
-146 SVANAATSPAG
+146 SVVNAATSSAI
-157 DQNGTAI
+157 DQTGTAI
-164 SGYAPPNGSIITVI
+164 SGYAPPTGSIITVI

-183 PADGTYLIESGGGTA
+183 PADGTYTIEEGGGTD
-198 QFSYYATAQNTT
+198 QFSYYAAAQNTT
-210 EITDIVD
+210 QITSIVD
-217 TTKTSIFSATSYVS
+217 TTKTSIFSAIAYAA
-231 APIGVAP
+231 APIGESP
-238 TVTYSGKQITVAT
+238 TVTNSGTAVSVTTSI
-251 KDSSGD
+251 
-257 PLPHGLSIGNEI
+257 PHGLSIGNEI

-274 TATTNP
+274 TASTNA
-280 PNGSWTVATVLSPTQ
+280 PNGSWTVATVVSPTE
-295 IIFYADDAPSGT
+295 IIFYVDEAPTGT
-307 IGGTARLFVRPQ
+307 IAGTARLFARPQ

-377 SCDNINAIITIQTK
+377 SCSGDTITVQTK

-399 AEINII
+399 AQINII
-405 NATTTGYNRAY
+405 NSTTTLYNGTY
-416 TVKSV
+416 TVHSV
-421 LTYNRFTVDAP
+421 LTYNKFTVKTAIP
-432 IVLPAKA
+432 LPAKA
-439 TGRYYMT
+439 TGRYYIT

-491 ATQGGNT
+491 VEQGSNT
-498 VTQTGPDF
+498 VTQTGVDF

-515 PGDYVVIRGQSYK
+515 PGDYIVIRGQSYK
-528 ILSIES
+528 VLSIES
-534 DTSLTISPSYRGAT
+534 DTSLTISPSYRGVDT
-548 SSYVTMSKT
+548 SYVTVSRT

-563 QSEWNIDKSD
+563 QSEWNLDKAD
-573 GTGYS
+573 GTGFT
-578 GYNLDLN
+578 GYELDLN
-585 RMQMFYVDYSWYG
+585 RMQMFYIDYSWYG

-605 FRATDGEVTYVH
+605 FRATDGEITYVH
-617 KEVNNNVNLEA
+617 KEINNNVNLEA

-646 YTKTTSTLS
+646 YTKITSTLAS
-655 SSATSLSVA
+655 GATSLSVA
-664 STASFNDSGTIT
+664 STAAFNDSGTIT
-676 VRTGTKVETMNYSS
+676 VRNGSQVETMNYSS

-700 RAKNGNSSVN
+700 RGRTGNSSIN
-710 LTIATGSSKGTVVT
+710 LTILSGSSVGTVVDA
-724 VGDLANVQIG
+724 GDLTDVQIG

-741 FPTATFV
+741 FPVGTFV
-748 TDITGSQITFSKAAT
+748 TDITGSVITFSKAAT

-776 SVEQTFTYSDTAPV
+776 SVDQTFTYSETAPV
-790 IVENAFPEFSPTV
+790 IVENAYPEFSPTV

-824 TYGQKSSVS
+824 TYGQRNTVT

-843 AIRIAPS
+843 SIRIAPS

-855 VSEFGGRE
+855 IAPFGGRE

-889 VLNGIPA
+889 VLNGTPA
-896 AGTQEWTDAIG
+896 AGIQQWTDAIG
-907 GVGAQANSS
+907 GVGAQSNSS

-937 GYYVSGTG
+937 GYYVAGTG
-945 SLDLSLVREL
+945 TLDLSLVREL
-955 GNSVLGG
+955 GNSILGG
-962 GSKRINEQIYPDGPD
+962 GSAKINEQIYPDGPD

-982 VTNVATSGTGNIL
+982 VTNVGAASAQIL

>member
-1 MTQFL
+1 MPQFL
-6 SNFDQKFT
+6 SNFDQAFT

-48 ESISMT
+48 ESLSMT

-87 TKTATVSAIATSQP
+87 TKTAGVSAIATSQP
-101 AAGYVTYTTSAD
+101 AAGYVTYTTSTD
-113 HNFVIGEYVN
+113 HGFVIGEYVN
-123 ISDVTAAYN
+123 VSDVTAAYS

-146 SVANAATSPAG
+146 SVANTATSPAG
-157 DQNGTAI
+157 DQTGTAI

-183 PADGTYLIESGGGTA
+183 PADGTYLIESGGGTD

-210 EITDIVD
+210 GIADIVD

-231 APIGVAP
+231 APIGGAP
-238 TVTYSGKQITVAT
+238 TVSYSGRAISVTTTV
-251 KDSSGD
+251 
-257 PLPHGLSIGNEI
+257 PHGLSIGNEI

-274 TATTNP
+274 TASTNA
-280 PNGSWTVATVLSPTQ
+280 PNGSWTVATVLNPTQ
-295 IIFYADDAPSGT
+295 IIFYADDAPTGT

-377 SCDNINAIITIQTK
+377 SCSGDTITIQTK

-399 AEINII
+399 AQINII
-405 NATTTGYNRAY
+405 NSTTTLYNGTY
-416 TVKSV
+416 TVHSV
-421 LTYNRFTVDAP
+421 LTYNKFTVKTSVP
-432 IVLPAKA
+432 LPAKA

-484 QISGRVS
+484 QVAGRISVE
-491 ATQGGNT
+491 QGSNT
-498 VTQTGPDF
+498 VTQTGVDF
-506 PTSFNSQLD
+506 PTSFNSQLN

-548 SSYVTMSKT
+548 TTYVTMSRT

-563 QSEWNIDKSD
+563 QSEWNIDKAD
-573 GTGYS
+573 GTGFT
-578 GYNLDLN
+578 GYELDLN
-585 RMQMFYVDYSWYG
+585 RMQMFYIDYSWYG

-605 FRATDGEVTYVH
+605 FRATDGEITYVH
-617 KEVNNNVNLEA
+617 KEINNNVNLEA

-646 YTKTTSTLS
+646 YTKITSSLS

-690 KNATTFQGLT
+690 KNAITFQGIT
-700 RAKNGNSSVN
+700 RARSGNSSIN
-710 LTIATGSSKGTVVT
+710 LTIATGSSVGTVVT
-724 VGDLANVQIG
+724 AGDLVNVQIG

-741 FPTATFV
+741 FPVGTFV
-748 TDITGSQITFSKAAT
+748 TNITGSVITFSKAAT

-776 SVEQTFTYSDTAPV
+776 SVEHTFTYSDTAPV

-824 TYGQKSSVS
+824 TYGQRSSVS

-843 AIRIAPS
+843 AIRVAPS

-874 LDVSARATGNFLVRA
+874 LDVSARAAGNFLVRA

-955 GNSVLGG
+955 GNSILGG
-962 GSKRINEQIYPDGPD
+962 GSKRVNEQIYPDGPD

-995 GRISWTEAQA
+995 GRLSWTEAQA

>member
-48 ESISMT
+48 ESLSMT

-101 AAGYVTYTTSAD
+101 AAGYVTYTTSTD

-146 SVANAATSPAG
+146 SVANALTSPAG

-231 APIGVAP
+231 APIGGAP
-238 TVTYSGKQITVAT
+238 TVTNTGKAVSVVTTV
-251 KDSSGD
+251 
-257 PLPHGLSIGNEI
+257 PHGLSIGNEI

-274 TATTNP
+274 TASTNP

-484 QISGRVS
+484 QVSGRVS
-491 ATQGGNT
+491 VTQGLNT

-548 SSYVTMSKT
+548 TTYVTMSKT

-563 QSEWNIDKSD
+563 QSSWNLDKAD
-573 GTGYS
+573 GTGFT
-578 GYNLDLN
+578 GYELDLN
-585 RMQMFYVDYSWYG
+585 RMQMFYIDYSWYG

-605 FRATDGEVTYVH
+605 FRATDGEITYVH

-676 VRTGTKVETMNYSS
+676 VRTGTKVETINYSS

-700 RAKNGNSSVN
+700 RAKTGNSSVN

-907 GVGAQANSS
+907 GVGAQSNSS

>member
-48 ESISMT
+48 ESLSMT

-67 KNIADM
+67 KNISDM
-73 TMPLDSNIVTVDLT
+73 TMLLESNIVTVDLA
-87 TKTATVSAIATSQP
+87 TKTASVSGIATSQP
-101 AAGYVTYTTSAD
+101 AAGYVTYTTSTD
-113 HNFVIGEYVN
+113 HGFIIGEYVE
-123 ISDVTAAYN
+123 ISNVTAAYT

-146 SVANAATSPAG
+146 SVANTSTSSAI

-217 TTKTSIFSATSYVS
+217 TTKTSIFSAISYVS

-238 TVTYSGKQITVAT
+238 AVSYNNKEITVAT
-251 KDSSGD
+251 RDINGN

-274 TATTNP
+274 TALTNA
-280 PNGSWTVATVLSPTQ
+280 PNGSWTVATVLSPTE
-295 IIFYADDAPSGT
+295 IIFYADEAPTGT

-377 SCDNINAIITIQTK
+377 SCNDNIITIQTK

-405 NATTTGYNRAY
+405 NSTTTGYNGTY

-421 LTYNRFTVDAP
+421 LTYNKFTVETLVP
-432 IVLPAKA
+432 LPAKA

-460 DEQNGIFFEFDGDTL
+460 DEQNGIFFEFDGQTL

-484 QISGRVS
+484 QVAGRVS
-491 ATQGGNT
+491 VTQGGNT

-506 PTSFNSQLD
+506 PTNFNSQID

-528 ILSIES
+528 VLSIES
-534 DTSLTISPSYRGAT
+534 DTSLTISPSYRGVST
-548 SSYVTMSKT
+548 SYVTMSKT

-563 QSEWNIDKSD
+563 QSEWNLDKAD
-573 GTGYS
+573 GTGFT
-578 GYNLDLN
+578 GYELDLN
-585 RMQMFYVDYSWYG
+585 RMQMFYIDYSWYG

-605 FRATDGEVTYVH
+605 FRATDGEITYVH

-646 YTKTTSTLS
+646 YTKITSTLAS
-655 SSATSLSVA
+655 DATSLSVA
-664 STASFNDSGTIT
+664 STAAFNGSGTIT
-676 VRTGTKVETMNYSS
+676 VRNGSQVETMNYSS
-690 KNATTFQGLT
+690 KNGTTFQGLT
-700 RAKNGNSSVN
+700 RAKEGNPSVD
-710 LTIATGSSKGTVVT
+710 LITTPVGSSTGRVADVA
-724 VGDLANVQIG
+724 DLADVQIG

-741 FPTATFV
+741 FPVGTFV
-748 TDITGSQITFSKAAT
+748 TNIEGSTITFSKAAT
-763 TANPTAVIFAPMS
+763 TANPTGVVFAPMS
-776 SVEQTFTYSDTAPV
+776 PVEQTFTYSETEPV
-790 IVENAFPEFSPTV
+790 IVENAYPEFSPTV

-824 TYGQKSSVS
+824 TYGQRSTVT
-833 IAAGETRSLF
+833 INPNETRSLF
-843 AIRIAPS
+843 AIRVAPS

-855 VSEFGGRE
+855 TASFGGRE

-874 LDVSARATGNFLVRA
+874 LDVSARTSGNFLVRA
-889 VLNGIPA
+889 VLNGVPA
-896 AGTQEWTDAIG
+896 AGIQEWTDAIG
-907 GVGAQANSS
+907 GVGAQSNSS

-945 SLDLSLVREL
+945 SLDLTLVREL

-962 GSKRINEQIYPDGPD
+962 GSNRINEQIYPDGPD

-982 VTNVATSGTGNIL
+982 VTNVGASATQIL